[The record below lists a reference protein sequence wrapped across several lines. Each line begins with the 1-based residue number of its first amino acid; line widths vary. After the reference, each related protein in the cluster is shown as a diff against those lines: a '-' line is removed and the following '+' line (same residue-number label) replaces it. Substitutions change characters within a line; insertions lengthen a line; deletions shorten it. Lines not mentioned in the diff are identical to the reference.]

1 MRPDNSSSPA
11 SYHYDAYWEL
21 IIEALGLR
29 EKKISRPT
37 LLELCCGSSE
47 FLRYTASLPD
57 DKQLDFD
64 YCGIDLKAPSSFNDC
79 QRQWHKREIRAA
91 FPRQTQNPDCSTE
104 KDERNA
110 PLLHEDSLR
119 AFYSHDAL
127 ADDMPAFMNK
137 QTGKPVSKVDMLF
150 CRIPFTPGSDSDN
163 KDIFDNI
170 RTDWRFINS
179 AMQLL
184 NKEEGRAVFI
194 APMRTLELGRTSDYA
209 VRSESSIKQIESVT
223 LLEEGWDCRK
233 PVKVALIVLSASKH
247 ETIQVVNAAA
257 ISKGVVGRNRNFAIL
272 STDPENPLEK
282 SVRTIS
288 SIWKKKEIGDH
299 SSFFT
304 PSDLFAQRTSNRESF
319 TNWLRSSACKNRIKV
334 DFSVSRG
341 LSKKAM
347 LQNVESSQENKGIN
361 CYYITA
367 SDLID
372 GEMASQERPLRCIIR
387 NEATI
392 VCLSELSRL
401 QGKALVVP
409 PAILISRNGYPFK
422 MSYVGKNHPY
432 WIIPSDSIYV
442 IKTYSKDE
450 RHLRLCF
457 AYLASAQ
464 GQMELRAASSGSAIS
479 QISQNAIKN
488 IAIPSCESFEND
500 SDFSILNSGLDEQSS
515 RAIRLLDE
523 AELVT
528 QTRQNLF
535 LAMNH
540 WRGLLK
546 DNFGID
552 RNTQMSLAQKNA
564 MSAIVKGK
572 DVIAATLP
580 ESNTSLAY
588 QAPAVALGGT
598 TIVISLSSTYAEKQV
613 EQLKHKLHPALLDTT
628 RISEWSQWDGKD
640 DNFPTLLEKI
650 KNGEFQIL
658 YITPGC
664 LSDKQIRSDL
674 FGRHIT
680 PRETYL
686 DMLLEAVETL
696 DIPCVVVEEPYYTND
711 HRALSENYIRI
722 NTFIGR
728 LKQRPVIAAF
738 TALATPDVKDDIA
751 QALALNNPIKISPS
765 HICENISLS
774 VVRMPR
780 SERINWCLAM
790 ACSRIDES
798 GVLYC
803 ATPFDAEAIYDALL
817 HEGIRAGLCHNELPQ
832 QERDTVLAAFAKS
845 EITVLVTTA
854 EFSTGIDIPTVRY
867 AICCSMPSSVESYY
881 QQIATVGRDGKP
893 ADSILLWDK
902 QDLNSALFKAR
913 SSKLVTNSWECEP
926 ESLVWRMYD
935 YCTTEECRN
944 RFILRYLGG
953 KSACNDCRRCD
964 NCMPTKNHVV
974 DIVRPH
980 LSANEEN
987 ELFAK
992 LDELRTGW
1000 EDDGTDS
1007 IPTDQVLRDICRK
1020 NPHNMESLM
1029 DIPSLSDKAIRAY
1042 GSAILSVVAPT
1053 RSGSTVKPIEGSTI
1067 SGTTAKAILSTIQTL
1082 GDKARFETVL
1092 AIACKRATQIPG
1104 VENPELLPCWGSAG
1118 TDLAQAR
1125 RVLNDLIRA
1134 NQVTRDTSKVLH
1146 IPPKQ

>member
-11 SYHYDAYWEL
+11 PYHYDAYWEL
-21 IIEALGLR
+21 IIEALELR
-29 EKKISRPT
+29 EKKNSRPT

-47 FLRYTASLPD
+47 FLHYIASLPD
-57 DKQLDFD
+57 DRQLDFD
-64 YCGIDLKAPSSFNDC
+64 YCGIDLNAPASFNDC
-79 QRQWHKREIRAA
+79 QRRWRKREIRAA

-104 KDERNA
+104 TDERNA
-110 PLLHEDSLR
+110 PLLHEDNLR

-127 ADDMPAFMNK
+127 ADDMPAFMNT
-137 QTGKPVSKVDMLF
+137 QTDTPVSKVDMLF
-150 CRIPFTPGSDSDN
+150 CRIPFTPGNDSDDKN
-163 KDIFDNI
+163 IFDNI
-170 RTDWRFINS
+170 KTDWRFINS

-184 NKEEGRAVFI
+184 NNKESRAVFI
-194 APMRTLELGRTSDYA
+194 APMRTLELGRTNDYV
-209 VRSESSIKQIESVT
+209 VRNESLIKQIESIT

-233 PVKVALIVLSASKH
+233 SVKVALIVLSTSKH
-247 ETIQVVNAAA
+247 ETIQVVNAAT

-272 STDPENPLEK
+272 STDSENPLEK

-288 SIWKKKEIGDH
+288 NIWKKKESGSH

-304 PSDLFAQRTSNRESF
+304 PSDLFVRRTSNRESF
-319 TNWLRSSACKNRIKV
+319 TNWLRSNACKSRIEV

-341 LSKKAM
+341 LSKKDM
-347 LQNVESSQENKGIN
+347 LQNAEGPQENKGII

-372 GEMASQERPLRCIIR
+372 GEVASQERPLRCIMR
-387 NEATI
+387 NEATN

-401 QGKALVVP
+401 QEKALVVP

-422 MSYVGKNHPY
+422 MSYVGEHHPY

-488 IAIPSCESFEND
+488 IALPSYESFDSN

-515 RAIRLLDE
+515 RAIKLLDE

-535 LAMNH
+535 LALDH
-540 WRGLLK
+540 WRDLLK
-546 DNFGID
+546 DNFDID
-552 RNTQMSLAQKNA
+552 KNTRISLAQKDA
-564 MSAIVKGK
+564 MGAILTGK
-572 DVIAATLP
+572 DVIVTTLP
-580 ESNTSLAY
+580 ESNASLAY

-598 TIVISLSSTYAEKQV
+598 TIVISFSSAYAEKQV
-613 EQLKHKLHPALLDTT
+613 EQLKQKLHPAFLNTT
-628 RISEWSQWDGKD
+628 RISEWSQRDGKD
-640 DNFPTLLEKI
+640 KNFPTLLEKI

-664 LSDKQIRSDL
+664 LSDKQIRNDP
-674 FGRHIT
+674 FGNSIT
-680 PRETYL
+680 PSATYL
-686 DMLLEAVETL
+686 DMLLKAVKTL
-696 DIPCVVVEEPYYTND
+696 DIPCVVVEKPHYTND
-711 HRALSENYIRI
+711 HHTLSENYARI

-728 LKQRPVIAAF
+728 LKQRPVVAAF
-738 TALATPDVKDDIA
+738 TTLTTPAIKDGIV
-751 QALALNNPIKISPS
+751 QALALNNPEKISPS
-765 HICENISLS
+765 HICENICLS

-780 SERINWCLAM
+780 SERIDWCLAM
-790 ACSRIDES
+790 ACSRADES

-803 ATPFDAEAIYDALL
+803 ATSFDAEAIYDALL

-832 QERDTVLAAFAKS
+832 QERDTVLAAFAKG

-854 EFSTGIDIPTVRY
+854 EFSTGIDVPTVRY
-867 AICCSMPSSVESYY
+867 AICCSMPSSIESYY
-881 QQIATVGRDGKP
+881 QQIATAGRDGKP

-913 SSKLVTNSWECEP
+913 NSKFITDSWESEP
-926 ESLVWRMYD
+926 ENLVWRMYD

-944 RFILRYLGG
+944 SYILRYLGG
-953 KSACNDCRRCD
+953 KSAYNDCRRCD

-1007 IPTDQVLRDICRK
+1007 IPTDRVLRDICRE
-1020 NPHNMESLM
+1020 NPRNMESLM
-1029 DIPSLSDKAIRAY
+1029 AIPSLSDKAIRAY
-1042 GSAILSVVAPT
+1042 GSAILSAVAPA
-1053 RSGSTVKPIEGSTI
+1053 RPDSTVKPIESSTI
-1067 SGTTAKAILSTIQTL
+1067 PEMTAKAILSTIQTL

-1134 NQVTRDTSKVLH
+1134 NQVTRDASKVLH
-1146 IPPKQ
+1146 IPS